1 MSLLQRR
8 DSTAG
13 RGPGWRIYNTG
24 TALARRGHGAHLW
37 ASIGARDTFTL
48 LIGPEV
54 ASTQPSGVWAI
65 TLST

>member
-1 MSLLQRR
+1 MLTNLRMELFQ
-8 DSTAG
+8 AL
-13 RGPGWRIYNTG
+13 TG

-37 ASIGARDTFTL
+37 ATIGARDTFTL

-54 ASTQPSGVWAI
+54 ASTQPSGVRAI